1 MPFVVDASLAAA
13 WFLPDEDSPAATSLA
28 RRLSEKPGA
37 VPNLFFHEMRNLLVL
52 ACRRNRLSEEMLSYQ
67 IDRLGRFPLRDAG
80 GGEAKQIVR
89 LALAHGLTAYD
100 AAYLA
105 LAIAERLPLAT
116 LDKKLAT
123 AAQAENVPVLG
134 PLGASGR

>member
-1 MPFVVDASLAAA
+1 MDLRVVRARSLGAGYQEFRKDSERFVLMRVQE
-13 WFLPDEDSPAATSLA
+13 F
-28 RRLSEKPGA
+28 RR
-37 VPNLFFHEMRNLLVL
+37 
-52 ACRRNRLSEEMLSYQ
+52 
-67 IDRLGRFPLRDAG
+67 PLRIGSNGGYERGRHGDGGLAGQKREKCG

-89 LALAHGLTAYD
+89 LALVHGLTAYD
-100 AAYLA
+100 AVYLA

-134 PLGASGR
+134 PLGES